1 MTADRK
7 KAVLFLSLTLIL
19 GILIGSMLPGAIGRM
34 RYRSGTHERSSNRMD
49 QGRHNRFTGMIIRVV
64 KPDSDQIKLIRPI
77 TEATAARVQELEK
90 ISNEKMSQLMDSMR
104 LQLQPI
110 LNPEQIKRLDDFDKK
125 SKSRWHGHRDGGER
139 EVKK

>member
-1 MTADRK
+1 MTTDRK

-19 GILIGSMLPGAIGRM
+19 GILIGSMIPGAVGRM
-34 RYRSGTHERSSNRMD
+34 RYRNNMHERSARED

-90 ISNEKMSQLMDSMR
+90 ISNEKMAQLMDSMR
-104 LQLQPI
+104 VQLKPI
-110 LNPEQIKRLDDFDKK
+110 LNEEQSKRLDDFGKK
-125 SKSRWHGHRDGGER
+125 AKSRWHRRRDGGRGE
-139 EVKK
+139 ENK